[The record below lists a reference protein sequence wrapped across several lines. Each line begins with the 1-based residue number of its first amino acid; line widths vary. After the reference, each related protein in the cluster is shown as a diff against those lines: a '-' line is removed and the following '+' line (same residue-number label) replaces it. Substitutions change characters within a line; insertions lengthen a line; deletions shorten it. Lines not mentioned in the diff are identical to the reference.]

1 MIGRAWERQELL
13 RRYQRNKAEFI
24 AVYGRLG
31 VGKTY
36 LVDNTLGGKI
46 TFRHTALSPA
56 EDAKTG
62 ELSRQLSQ
70 FWLTLQRYHV
80 HTDHCPTSWMEAFY
94 MLEVWLEAVD
104 DGSRQVVFLDEVPW
118 LDTPRSHFLSALE
131 SFWNNWGCHRKHFML
146 VVSGSASAWIIDH
159 LINNHGGL
167 YDRLTYPMKLSP
179 FTLRECEQFFEER
192 QMAFSRCD
200 IAQGVMMLGGIPSYL
215 DAFEPGLSLTEN
227 IDRLLFSRHAALKYE
242 WDRLFTSTFQHPAA
256 MKAIVRV
263 LSTHRGGLTRNEIA
277 RALGYSSGGTLSG
290 CLKSLVESDLVVRF
304 VPFGRKKSEAHY
316 LLTDPFCLFYLQF
329 MEGPHK
335 QDAHYWLKSV
345 GTEKVRAFQKVAFE
359 NLCFQH
365 IDQIK
370 RALDIFG
377 VETTQFAWLGDEETA
392 STTEM
397 ELLVDRKDH
406 VVNMCEMDF
415 SSGPL
420 SVDKSYYLKLLTRQT
435 MLAGKLSTKMVIHP
449 TLITLDGVTYGA
461 YSGIF
466 SRVITLDDLFD

>member
-24 AVYGRLG
+24 AVYGRRG
-31 VGKTY
+31 VGKTC
-36 LVDNTLGGKI
+36 LVDNTLEGKI

-56 EDAKTG
+56 EDEKTG
-62 ELSRQLSQ
+62 ELSRQLSH
-70 FWLTLQRYHV
+70 FWVALQRYHV
-80 HTDHCPTSWMEAFY
+80 QTDHCPKSWMEAFY

-104 DGSRQVVFLDEVPW
+104 DGSRQVVFLDELPW

-131 SFWNNWGCHRKHFML
+131 SFWNNWGCHRNNFML
-146 VVSGSASAWIIDH
+146 VVCGSASSWIIDH

-167 YDRLTYPMKLSP
+167 YDRLTYHMKLSP

-192 QMAFSRCD
+192 QMAFSRYD

-215 DAFEPGLSLTEN
+215 DAFTPELSLTEN
-227 IDRLLFSRHAALKYE
+227 IDRLLFFRHAALKEE
-242 WDRLFTSTFQHPAA
+242 WDRLFASTFQHPTA

-263 LSTHRGGLTRNEIA
+263 LSTRRGGLTRNEIA
-277 RALGYSSGGTLSG
+277 LALGYSSGGTLSG
-290 CLKSLVESDLVVRF
+290 CLKALVESDLVVRF

-316 LLTDPFCLFYLQF
+316 LLTDPFCLFYLQWL
-329 MEGPHK
+329 EGPHK
-335 QDAHYWLKSV
+335 QDAHFWSKNV
-345 GTEKVRAFQKVAFE
+345 GTEKARSFQKVAFE

-365 IDQIK
+365 MDQIK

-377 VETTQFAWLGDEETA
+377 VETTQSAWFGDEETA
-392 STTEM
+392 GPKEV

-406 VVNMCEMDF
+406 VVNMCEMNF
-415 SSGPL
+415 LSGPL
-420 SVDKSYYLKLLTRQT
+420 SVDKAYYLKLLSRQT
-435 MLAGKLSTKMVIHP
+435 ILAGKLSPKIVIYQA
-449 TLITLDGVTYGA
+449 LITTHGVTYNA

-466 SRVITLDDLFD
+466 SRVITLDDLFA